1 MLVCSAP
8 VRALLCFGWL
18 ATWMSAMSLA
28 RFAGLAPWR
37 SSMALARL
45 LLRWTPRYLLG
56 ATLKKGRGRSCSLAA
71 TCTSKEW
78 NCIDILS
85 RILNFRWGLPGEFF
99 VAFGRQQNEGAEWNS
114 SFCSENGLISS
125 TDGQHI
131 VSRNLACAKRTY
143 ASLERSSCCEE
154 LNKPKKFAAH
164 GQGLRRGPL
173 KALGHSAD
181 VSRS

>member
-1 MLVCSAP
+1 MPVLLALIPSRPCGGRALVHLVAPVQVAMLVCSAP

-78 NCIDILS
+78 NCIYIYNTRFAHILFRTLS
-85 RILNFRWGLPGEFF
+85 ILFNFLFSIF
-99 VAFGRQQNEGAEWNS
+99 
-114 SFCSENGLISS
+114 
-125 TDGQHI
+125 
-131 VSRNLACAKRTY
+131 
-143 ASLERSSCCEE
+143 
-154 LNKPKKFAAH
+154 
-164 GQGLRRGPL
+164 
-173 KALGHSAD
+173 
-181 VSRS
+181 

>member
-1 MLVCSAP
+1 MPVLLALIPSRPCGGRALVHLVAPVQVAMLVCSAP

-78 NCIDILS
+78 NCIIMRFFDRMCNQRPEGHQLPLKHQDGSTQFSSFAMQPRPTNGGRRPVSHGCRMLS
-85 RILNFRWGLPGEFF
+85 RHF
-99 VAFGRQQNEGAEWNS
+99 V
-114 SFCSENGLISS
+114 
-125 TDGQHI
+125 
-131 VSRNLACAKRTY
+131 
-143 ASLERSSCCEE
+143 
-154 LNKPKKFAAH
+154 
-164 GQGLRRGPL
+164 
-173 KALGHSAD
+173 HS
-181 VSRS
+181 